1 MPLNLFH
8 HYLVQNTFSA
18 FDLFTHFSISGSGLE
33 CYVCTDQ
40 ERNGDKCLNTIK
52 TCEPDE
58 DVCLSEIKWGSKW
71 VCYNNIVEWMYKPKF
86 S

>member
-1 MPLNLFH
+1 MSLNLFQ
-8 HYLVQNTFSA
+8 HYRVFSNC
-18 FDLFTHFSISGSGLE
+18 THFSLSGSGLE

-58 DVCLSEIKWGSKW
+58 DVCLSEIKWGSKL
-71 VCYNNIVEWMYKPKF
+71 VCFYLDSHLYYDHDF
-86 S
+86 